1 MEQYDPSRRQYAPT
15 SYPAQQPQQ
24 PASQTAGP
32 YATPGSVERFR
43 QANYLQSS
51 PTAAHVSSRA
61 SHDAQQLYN
70 FSQGV
75 QYATGTSIPAT
86 PIQQYGQ
93 EYQPQEPRQQ
103 TQQYQQYGTGVMY
116 GVQQGQQQAQATY
129 DQVPT
134 FRQSRPGAAPETLPS
149 QFGESP
155 AAQYY
160 LAGNSVPTSAPAT
173 DLATPQLPS
182 QYSQAAY
189 AQPGSSTQQSYAM
202 LDPAQSAA
210 YSAYSQQSQYA
221 AQPQHQSQPQ
231 QQADSIDQLFNQ
243 YQLSIRTIFTNA
255 QNGSLRES
263 PDQLI
268 RISQYLL
275 GRAEGLGKRHIV
287 SIIKSCT
294 STDDSSR
301 TYKGR

>member
-1 MEQYDPSRRQYAPT
+1 MEHYDPSRRQYAPT

-24 PASQTAGP
+24 PAPQTAGP

-43 QANYLQSS
+43 QTNYMQSS
-51 PTAAHVSSRA
+51 PTAAQTSSRA

-75 QYATGTSIPAT
+75 QYATGTSIPASQ
-86 PIQQYGQ
+86 IQQYGQ

-149 QFGESP
+149 QFGEP
-155 AAQYY
+155 QPTQYY
-160 LAGNSVPTSAPAT
+160 LAGAPVPTSAPAT

-182 QYSQAAY
+182 QYSQTAY
-189 AQPGSSTQQSYAM
+189 AQPGPSTQQSYAM

-210 YSAYSQQSQYA
+210 YSAYNQQPQYPAAQSQH
-221 AQPQHQSQPQ
+221 QPQPQP
-231 QQADSIDQLFNQ
+231 QADSIDQLFNQ

-255 QNGSLRES
+255 QSGNLRDS

-275 GRAEGLGKRHIV
+275 GRAEGLGK
-287 SIIKSCT
+287 
-294 STDDSSR
+294 
-301 TYKGR
+301 